1 MVIVRIWEG
10 LGNQMFQYAFAK
22 SYQIK
27 KKKKVFLECEK
38 AYNNSLPKAQ
48 ISDVSREYMLDA
60 FRISLDK
67 LDIRRDKKW
76 KFFERNTAWKKM
88 LFFLSK
94 IGLYPYRYVQDKD
107 PRAYY
112 QKYYWYNRCYFMGWF
127 QNEAYFRD
135 IRKELLKDFR
145 LHKKIKVTTEFREIL
160 LHRNTVALHVR
171 RGDYRKLGLDLNLSY
186 YRSAIQYMN
195 KHIENPVYIIF
206 SDDIKWVKEKLA
218 IDAQVYFV
226 SDFGSFADYEELL
239 LMSYCKHNIIAN
251 STFSWWGAWLNRNKD
266 KIVIAPKGWTGSEK
280 SKKIL
285 PQEWVK
291 M

>member
-48 ISDVSREYMLDA
+48 ISDVSREYMLDE
-60 FRISLDK
+60 FRISLNK
-67 LDIRRDKKW
+67 IDILQDKKW
-76 KFFERNTAWKKM
+76 NFFERNTAWKKM

-112 QKYYWYNRCYFMGWF
+112 QKYYCYNRCYFMGWF

-145 LHKKIKVTTEFREIL
+145 PQKKIKV
-160 LHRNTVALHVR
+160 
-171 RGDYRKLGLDLNLSY
+171 S
-186 YRSAIQYMN
+186 
-195 KHIENPVYIIF
+195 
-206 SDDIKWVKEKLA
+206 KELEG
-218 IDAQVYFV
+218 F
-226 SDFGSFADYEELL
+226 L
-239 LMSYCKHNIIAN
+239 
-251 STFSWWGAWLNRNKD
+251 
-266 KIVIAPKGWTGSEK
+266 
-280 SKKIL
+280 
-285 PQEWVK
+285 
-291 M
+291 